1 MTNDNMNP
9 VKTKPDFFEQ
19 FFQLTKRHLLVFF
32 KNKLRV
38 FFTLM
43 VPFIIFLIY
52 ALFLRDLELST
63 VSGILDDLATKQGNA
78 EIKELA
84 SDEKFMHMMRTLVDS
99 WMLSGIL
106 AITTVTVSLQ
116 CNIMI
121 VNDREQGV
129 NRDFASSPVSRNVLI
144 CSYFAFNFLVTVL
157 ICLIFLIVCLIVLG
171 GLMEFFLTFVDF
183 LQIVGVLLYASV
195 VAVLFT
201 TFICSFVKRDS
212 TMASINTILCTVIG
226 FLIGAFMPLAMLPTA
241 IQYVCTFIPGTFS
254 CSLLRF
260 SFMSTPLSMLT
271 DYVTNTAQLSQSG
284 ELISELMLNFGYN
297 VSFFGIDLAPWAQA
311 IGQLIIIIIFFV
323 LNILSGKKVVKVLGS
338 VGKKFKKKK

>member
-1 MTNDNMNP
+1 MTAARL
-9 VKTKPDFFEQ
+9 KPNYAEQ
-19 FFQLTKRHLLVFF
+19 FFNLTKRHLMVFF

-43 VPFIIFLIY
+43 VPFIIFIIY
-52 ALFLRDLELST
+52 ALFLRDLELTT
-63 VSGILDDLATKQGNA
+63 VGGILDDLAEQYGNPA
-78 EIKELA
+78 IKTL
-84 SDEKFMHMMRTLVDS
+84 STDETFMHYVRTLVDS

-121 VNDREQGV
+121 VNDREIGV

-144 CSYFAFNFLVTVL
+144 FSYFAFNIIVTAL
-157 ICLIFLIVCLIVLG
+157 ICIVFLFVCLIVLA
-171 GLMEFFLTFVDF
+171 GLGEFFISAADF
-183 LQIVGVLLYASV
+183 FQIFGVLLYSSA

-201 TFICSFVKRDS
+201 TFICSFVKHDS

-226 FLIGAFMPLAMLPTA
+226 FLIGAFMPLAMLPKA
-241 IQYVCTFIPGTFS
+241 IQYVCAFIPGTFS

-260 SFMSTPLSMLT
+260 SFMSTPLGMLNE
-271 DYVTNTAQLSQSG
+271 YLAGMSSIPQSA
-284 ELISELMLNFGYN
+284 ELISELTLNFGYN
-297 VSFFGIDLAPWAQA
+297 VSFFGINLEPWAQS
-311 IGQLIIIIIFFV
+311 IGQLIILIIFLV
-323 LNILSGKKVVKVLGS
+323 LNILSGKKVVKVLGV

>member
-1 MTNDNMNP
+1 MTSEN
-9 VKTKPDFFEQ
+9 KTAKLKPNYAEQ

-32 KNKLRV
+32 KNKMRV

-52 ALFLRDLELST
+52 ALFLRDLELSQ
-63 VSGILDDLATKQGNA
+63 VGNILDKLAEDFSNPA
-78 EIKELA
+78 IKTLG
-84 SDEKFMHMMRTLVDS
+84 SDETFMHFVRTLVDS

-121 VNDREQGV
+121 VNDRELGV

-144 CSYFAFNFLVTVL
+144 FSYFAFNLIVTAL
-157 ICLIFLIVCLIVLG
+157 ICLVFLLVCLIVLA
-171 GLMEFFLTFVDF
+171 GLGEFFITAADF
-183 LQIVGVLLYASV
+183 FQIFGVLLYASTV
-195 VAVLFT
+195 SVLFT
-201 TFICSFVKRDS
+201 MFICSFVKRDS

-226 FLIGAFMPLAMLPTA
+226 FLIGAFMPLAMLPKA
-241 IQYVCTFIPGTFS
+241 IQYVCAFIPGTFS

-260 SFMSTPLSMLT
+260 SFMSTPLGMLEE
-271 DYVTNTAQLSQSG
+271 YLVGMSAIPQSA
-284 ELISELMLNFGYN
+284 ELLSELTLNFGYN
-297 VSFFGIDLAPWAQA
+297 VSFFGINLAPWAQA
-311 IGQLIIIIIFFV
+311 IGQLIILIIFLG
-323 LNILSGKKVVKVLGS
+323 LNVLSGRKVVKVLGV